1 MIHGMASI
9 VVPPEHAAAA
19 RVTPPALNPLAG
31 MG

>member
-19 RVTPPALNPLAG
+19 LGTPPAMHGFAKIA
-31 MG
+31 

>member
-9 VVPPEHAAAA
+9 DVPPERAAAL
-19 RVTPPALNPLAG
+19 VTPLALHRLAG

>member
-9 VVPPEHAAAA
+9 VASPEHAAAA
-19 RVTPPALNPLAG
+19 RVAPPVLNPLAG

>member
-19 RVTPPALNPLAG
+19 RVTPLALHRLIE

>member
-1 MIHGMASI
+1 MIHGMVSI

-19 RVTPPALNPLAG
+19 LVTPLALHRLAG